1 MPSSP
6 SSLGT
11 SLVHF
16 LTSKPGLAEG
26 LLGRICPIHAA
37 FEDFAQVDLLLK
49 FQILEIPLFSFSS
62 IRFAI

>member
-1 MPSSP
+1 
-6 SSLGT
+6 
-11 SLVHF
+11 VHF